1 MAIEVKGNKKME
13 KIIGFF
19 LEKVWLALGAS
30 AQDARELI
38 QSNSSFFATMRDR
51 KGICSN
57 AWLFGIC
64 VAIGLGVLGL
74 PASRFAGITPNL
86 EFAGV
91 MTMMNWLLVAFYGVC
106 FAIGSRLLGSD
117 REMLV
122 SVNTFFY
129 VSGWLVVLKLF
140 EMPALGAR
148 FKAMAQSCSAFSY
161 DEAVTLAIQQ
171 SSMAKTS
178 DDIVLIGYIMFIGF
192 AIAKMQR
199 SVHDFG
205 WIRAILST
213 VIGVALLSAMVSYVQ
228 EPIISQLICSYVSHP
243 LKG

>member
-19 LEKVWLALGAS
+19 LEKIWPALSAS

-38 QSNSSFFATMRDR
+38 QSNSSFFATMKDR
-51 KGICSN
+51 KGVCSN
-57 AWLFGIC
+57 AWLFGIF

-74 PASRFAGITPNL
+74 PASRSAGITPNL
-86 EFAGV
+86 EFASV
-91 MTMMNWLLVAFYGVC
+91 MTMMNWLLIAFYGVC

-148 FKAMAQSCSAFSY
+148 FKAMAESCTALSY
-161 DEAVTLAIQQ
+161 DEAVTSAIQQ
-171 SSMAKTS
+171 SSMARIS
-178 DDIVLIGYIMFIGF
+178 DVLVLVGYVLFIGF

-199 SVHDFG
+199 LVHDFG
-205 WIRAILST
+205 WIRALLST
-213 VIGVALLSAMVSYVQ
+213 VIGMALLSAMVSYVQ
-228 EPIISQLICSYVSHP
+228 EPIISQLICSYISIP
-243 LKG
+243 